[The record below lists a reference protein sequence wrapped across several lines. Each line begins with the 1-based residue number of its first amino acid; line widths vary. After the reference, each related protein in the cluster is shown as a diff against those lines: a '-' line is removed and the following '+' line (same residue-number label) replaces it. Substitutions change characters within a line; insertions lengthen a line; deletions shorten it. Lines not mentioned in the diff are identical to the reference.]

1 MGKLTN
7 LNPPLPITDNDIPDE
22 IARDSEVTAAI
33 NVHVATTDPHTQYLL
48 PAEGDA
54 RYKRLGTSDS
64 FGPTA
69 KITVTSMGTV
79 ATPSNNPTPI
89 WTGLEVQA
97 SPTNAAAHIFFQR
110 PGLGGVHFGLDTNNA
125 LCVGGWSLGNSSY
138 RMWNEAYGTPV
149 WQAPS
154 DKALKQNIR
163 PIPSGLGLI
172 LECKPVS
179 FRYNRVIR
187 DNKNFF
193 VDSFQREKIH
203 YGFLANEFPLQD
215 LVSQKGDDYL
225 GLDYLEII
233 PFLCRAIQEQQEQVE
248 LLKQQVE
255 LLKVGFIRG
264 MTTTE

>member
-1 MGKLTN
+1 MVLTN
-7 LNPPLPITDNDIPDE
+7 PVTEQSIPPPITRDTEFRAADTAHVEALEPHSQYFTQ
-22 IARDSEVTAAI
+22 AR
-33 NVHVATTDPHTQYLL
+33 
-48 PAEGDA
+48 GDA

-64 FGPTA
+64 FGPAA
-69 KITVTSMGTV
+69 KITITSMGTV
-79 ATPSNNPTPI
+79 ATPSNNPSPT

-97 SPTNAAAHIFFQR
+97 SPTNAAAHMFFHR

-149 WQAPS
+149 WQSPS

-193 VDSFQREKIH
+193 VDSFQREKVH

-233 PFLCRAIQEQQEQVE
+233 PFLCRAIQEQQEQIK
-248 LLKQQVE
+248 LLKEQVE
-255 LLKVGFIRG
+255 LLKVGSIRG